1 MRLSILSAA
10 LILGTALL
18 WGSGAKACE
27 PQAILFQRQSTCYE
41 PVVIQQVHFQQV
53 QQVKVQQVRVQRQ
66 VIVQQQQFIQR
77 PIVQR
82 SFSFQ
87 RTVIR

>member
-1 MRLSILSAA
+1 MRLSILSTA
-10 LILGTALL
+10 LILGTALW
-18 WGSGAKACE
+18 WGSGAKACD
-27 PQAILFQRQSTCYE
+27 PPAIVFQQQSCYQQ
-41 PVVIQQVHFQQV
+41 PVVVQQVRFQQV
-53 QQVKVQQVRVQRQ
+53 QQVKVQQVRVQKQ
-66 VIVQQQQFIQR
+66 VIVEQQRFIER